1 MSRLQ
6 LTASGNIRPVAAF
19 LAEWGEP
26 VEPLLEEA
34 FLPPTCLETPKA
46 LVPTAALWRFRA
58 LAAAR
63 TGCPNLTL
71 HAMETR
77 ELADLGDVGRALLGQ
92 PTLRKTIQEFQR
104 LALAESQTA
113 VLELR
118 PWHGGCVFFSNRFR
132 MRKNQVEWQAELY
145 LLMWMLKV
153 VRLVD
158 PTWSPAEIWCIA
170 SATKERLQAIESL
183 GARPL
188 FRQRCT
194 GFPIPSVM
202 LAMAQRR
209 IRSSQRDLKVDE
221 RDLWSQAPLDSLV
234 GATRQMIRTYADDRW
249 LTLSEASDAL
259 GMSPR
264 TLQRL
269 LAEDG
274 KAYSEVLGEIRSE
287 SARDLL
293 GRTDARLSE
302 IAECLGYSTLS
313 NFNRAFH
320 RWSGVSPREYR
331 AQQLGAASHRL

>member
-1 MSRLQ
+1 
-6 LTASGNIRPVAAF
+6 
-19 LAEWGEP
+19 
-26 VEPLLEEA
+26 
-34 FLPPTCLETPKA
+34 
-46 LVPTAALWRFRA
+46 
-58 LAAAR
+58 
-63 TGCPNLTL
+63 
-71 HAMETR
+71 METR

-92 PTLRKTIQEFQR
+92 PTLRRTIQKFQR
-104 LALAESQTA
+104 FALAESQTA

-118 PWHGGCVFFSNRFR
+118 PWLGSNVFFSNRFR
-132 MRKNQVEWQAELY
+132 MKRGQVEWQAELH

-158 PTWSPAEIWCIA
+158 PTWSPAEIWCIGN
-170 SATKERLQAIESL
+170 ATEERLQAIESL

-188 FRQRCT
+188 FRQCCT

-202 LAMAQRR
+202 LAMAQGRMG
-209 IRSSQRDLKVDE
+209 SSQRDLKLNEPV
-221 RDLWSQAPLDSLV
+221 LWSKAPSDSSV
-234 GATRQMIRTYADDRW
+234 GAIRQMLRTYADDRW
-249 LTLSEASDAL
+249 LTLAEASEAL

-274 KAYSEVLGEIRSE
+274 KVYSEVLAEIRSE

-293 GRTDARLSE
+293 ELTDAPLTE
-302 IAECLGYSTLS
+302 IAERLGYSTLS

-320 RWSGVSPREYR
+320 CWSAVSPREYR